1 MNGAVSKKR
10 WLMEIGI
17 GFMLGRVWVFSI
29 NPFGLAYL
37 CASGVYPA
45 GRGLVFLSVL
55 AGFITKAKGLDF
67 LHYVMMTG
75 LLWFVQ
81 KIMKKVD
88 GKEGSCQAVAA
99 IGGILNVVLSVT
111 TGFLQHGTTSVVF
124 TAALESI
131 CLIAF
136 AYVMQW
142 GLRFLLYEDWEREL
156 SNEEMISVLVLA
168 ALSVYGMPR
177 LFDGVLSIVETM
189 SYLLVLFAGY
199 RYGAA
204 VGAMA
209 GAVGGILSVAGGSD
223 MILIGV
229 YCVLGITVGI
239 FREIGRIVSVITFVA
254 AGIVFAYVIR
264 DEVLGIVELRG
275 MVSAGIVFLAVP
287 RELVRTIETDFMRE
301 RENPFAK
308 ADLMRK
314 STDFRQPFCVWQSRS
329 GTLPSVKIIFPAKKW
344 NLFLMSL
351 RIKSAVNVKIASIAG
366 KCITR
371 RRMTISETFLRPPV
385 NRAWSNAGRWM
396 RPF

>member
-1 MNGAVSKKR
+1 
-10 WLMEIGI
+10 
-17 GFMLGRVWVFSI
+17 
-29 NPFGLAYL
+29 
-37 CASGVYPA
+37 
-45 GRGLVFLSVL
+45 
-55 AGFITKAKGLDF
+55 
-67 LHYVMMTG
+67 
-75 LLWFVQ
+75 
-81 KIMKKVD
+81 
-88 GKEGSCQAVAA
+88 
-99 IGGILNVVLSVT
+99 
-111 TGFLQHGTTSVVF
+111 
-124 TAALESI
+124 
-131 CLIAF
+131 
-136 AYVMQW
+136 
-142 GLRFLLYEDWEREL
+142 
-156 SNEEMISVLVLA
+156 
-168 ALSVYGMPR
+168 
-177 LFDGVLSIVETM
+177 M

-308 ADLMRK
+308 ADLMSLANEKIDGFSTAFLRLAK
-314 STDFRQPFCVWQSRS
+314 SFRDFTKCENHIS
-329 GTLPSVKIIFPAKKW
+329 GEEMELI
-344 NLFLMSL
+344 LMSL

>member
-168 ALSVYGMPR
+168 ALSIYGMPR

-287 RELVRTIETDFMRE
+287 RELDRDGFY
-301 RENPFAK
+301 A
-308 ADLMRK
+308 
-314 STDFRQPFCVWQSRS
+314 
-329 GTLPSVKIIFPAKKW
+329 G
-344 NLFLMSL
+344 
-351 RIKSAVNVKIASIAG
+351 AG
-366 KCITR
+366 KSICQ
-371 RRMTISETFLRPPV
+371 S
-385 NRAWSNAGRWM
+385 
-396 RPF
+396 